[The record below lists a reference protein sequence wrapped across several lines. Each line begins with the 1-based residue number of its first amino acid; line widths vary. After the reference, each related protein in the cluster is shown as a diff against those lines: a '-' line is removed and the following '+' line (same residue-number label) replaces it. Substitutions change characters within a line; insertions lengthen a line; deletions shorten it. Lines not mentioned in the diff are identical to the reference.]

1 MTRLRA
7 ETIPPELEHLFTDVE
22 IGRTSGAA
30 GMSDGLPAYLVVF
43 LVLFGLAFVAALTVI
58 VVSGVRNYRLAKARG
73 YDPLTME
80 TEMAARLMDSQLMQ
94 PATPTDATTA
104 PSAMTAPSATTEERL
119 AEIDS
124 LHDRGVITADERA
137 AARAKILGG

>member
-1 MTRLRA
+1 MLAATV
-7 ETIPPELEHLFTDVE
+7 PPEFEHFFTGVE
-22 IGRTSGAA
+22 TGRTSGAP

-43 LVLFGLAFVAALTVI
+43 LVLFGLAFAAVLTLI
-58 VVSGVRNYRLAKARG
+58 IVSGVRNYRLAKARG

-80 TEMAARLMDSQLMQ
+80 TEMTARLMDSQLMQ
-94 PATPTDATTA
+94 PATPTTATTPPPATTA
-104 PSAMTAPSATTEERL
+104 PAATTEERL

-124 LHDRGVITADERA
+124 LHERGVITADERT